1 MLKVPGWNTVGRP
14 WDLCSGRRPGAL
26 ELGPAGLVLW
36 PRGRSV
42 EPECS
47 RESARETLKGL
58 CLDKAG
64 SLFFMSFF
72 SMHLGCLNGSN
83 MPTSLAYI
91 NLLARSSPPLLLVLL
106 RGGPGSLKKSIG
118 GAAVP

>member
-1 MLKVPGWNTVGRP
+1 MGLVFWPAAWCLKARPGWTCALAERSV
-14 WDLCSGRRPGAL
+14 SG
-26 ELGPAGLVLW
+26 AG
-36 PRGRSV
+36 V

-47 RESARETLKGL
+47 RGSARETLKGL

-91 NLLARSSPPLLLVLL
+91 SLLARSSPPLLLVLL
-106 RGGPGSLKKSIG
+106 RGGPSSLKKSIG